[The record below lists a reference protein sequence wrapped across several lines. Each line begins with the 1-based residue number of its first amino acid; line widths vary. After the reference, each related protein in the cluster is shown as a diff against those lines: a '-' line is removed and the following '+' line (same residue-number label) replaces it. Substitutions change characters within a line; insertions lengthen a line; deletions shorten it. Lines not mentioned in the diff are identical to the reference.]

1 MKKRG
6 SSSAASGANGQLQV
20 LQAAF
25 TPVKSNE
32 YFAYPTEESQRPHD
46 QARLVLAHHQYTLRT
61 VNLLF
66 RDEHL
71 YFWRDHVSR
80 VGWDTQFVFDS
91 IVALGTMHRSALLLS
106 KPNDKWRGLDTKVIG
121 FNAYGNALKQISGE
135 SGNGNPRDP
144 EMLIAVL
151 ILLVYFEVSSSRHWD
166 CELLLNIVKVF
177 SGDAAAA
184 FRHFKA
190 AAHHLAQT
198 ESSYMPNREAL
209 KVAAR
214 EVELAAQILVPLP
227 SAHIAG
233 STGIASPDYG
243 FRMTRNTPTQE
254 KQQLIDL
261 LCAHDTVTRAAWR
274 PLGETSH
281 TVDATAL
288 LDYQGELLRWR
299 ESATLTFAEYDNTP
313 DTSLTSDIDWSS
325 LQDLPLP
332 PEPQVFDSMDGALAA
347 ALYNCHM
354 GRTMMLLYLASNGVQ
369 EAYEYASYAYIYQNL
384 RIIAGIWQDSDQR
397 VLDERIYLPCNA
409 LKVGFI
415 PLLYMGAT
423 YAYSAAWQQ
432 WTAAKLHSIG
442 QEGFF
447 SGEAF
452 ARCLEALALFQ
463 SQAQRTRQT
472 PWSAKLEVRSPL
484 GNPFSRII
492 PILLPDIEGTSY
504 VAYYVQYVPDEKD
517 PRSSAQIIGKAS
529 WGKTDSEN
537 PENLAM
543 AFFDQNSPLNH
554 NRSERCIYLHIA
566 QNEPSARGWEQLL
579 GTQTVTPDVFMGDP
593 SSPSYTGSTPYAN
606 MT

>member
-1 MKKRG
+1 M
-6 SSSAASGANGQLQV
+6 
-20 LQAAF
+20 
-25 TPVKSNE
+25 
-32 YFAYPTEESQRPHD
+32 
-46 QARLVLAHHQYTLRT
+46 
-61 VNLLF
+61 
-66 RDEHL
+66 
-71 YFWRDHVSR
+71 
-80 VGWDTQFVFDS
+80 
-91 IVALGTMHRSALLLS
+91 
-106 KPNDKWRGLDTKVIG
+106 
-121 FNAYGNALKQISGE
+121 
-135 SGNGNPRDP
+135 
-144 EMLIAVL
+144 
-151 ILLVYFEVSSSRHWD
+151 
-166 CELLLNIVKVF
+166 KVF

-209 KVAAR
+209 KFAAR

-233 STGIASPDYG
+233 SPGIASPDYG
-243 FRMTRNTPTQE
+243 LKMAPTTATQE

-261 LCAHDTVTRAAWR
+261 LCAHDAVTRAAWR

-281 TVDATAL
+281 TTDVTTL

-299 ESATLTFAEYDNTP
+299 ESASITFAEYENSP
-313 DTSLTSDIDWSS
+313 DGSLASDINWAS
-325 LQDLPLP
+325 LGELPLP
-332 PEPQVFDSMDGALAA
+332 PEPQNFDSMDAALAA

-369 EAYEYASYAYIYQNL
+369 EAYEFAAYAYIYQNL
-384 RIIAGIWQDSDQR
+384 RIMAGVWQDNDQR
-397 VLDERIYLPCNA
+397 KLDERIYLPSNA

-432 WTAAKLHSIG
+432 WTAAKLHSIA

-452 ARCLEALALFQ
+452 ARCLESLALFQ

-492 PILLPDIEGTSY
+492 PIMLPDIEGTSY
-504 VAYYVQYVPDEKD
+504 VAYYVQYVPNEAD

-529 WGKTDSEN
+529 WGKTDAENPSEN
-537 PENLAM
+537 LSM
-543 AFFDQNSPLNH
+543 AFYDHNSPLNQ
-554 NRSERCIYLHIA
+554 NRTERCIYMHIS
-566 QNEPSARGWEQLL
+566 QHEPMARGWEQLL
-579 GTQTVTPDVFMGDP
+579 GTQTVTPDVFMGDA
-593 SSPSYTGSTPYAN
+593 SSPPYTGSTPFPSLTEN
-606 MT
+606 IV